1 MIRNL
6 ARTSLVCLLSFL
18 TLSCSGKAGSEDTMD
33 HQPPAQTRKHRET
46 AILEETD
53 QLPEATAPDGQIFK
67 LELALT
73 REEITNGLMFRPHLE
88 ENRGMLF
95 LFKQE
100 RTPSFWM
107 KNCLIPLDIIFLD
120 SRGQVVDISAE
131 VLPCSVEPC
140 PQYVPMAPARAVL
153 ELNGGAAA
161 AHQIAVGSVLKF
173 QRVPGYPEKK
183 LES

>member
-1 MIRNL
+1 M
-6 ARTSLVCLLSFL
+6 VCLLSFL
-18 TLSCSGKAGSEDTMD
+18 TLSCSGKAGTESTVN
-33 HQPPAQTRKHRET
+33 HPPPTQARKHMAT

-73 REEITNGLMFRPHLE
+73 REEITNGLMFRPHLA

-120 SRGQVVDISAE
+120 SRAKVVDISAE
-131 VLPCSVEPC
+131 VLPCRVEPC
-140 PQYVPMAPARAVL
+140 PQYIPMAPARAVL
-153 ELNGGAAA
+153 ELNSGAAA
-161 AHQIAVGSVLKF
+161 AHQITIGSVLKF
-173 QRVPGYPEKK
+173 QRVPGYPEMKP
-183 LES
+183 ES